1 MIWNV
6 YRENVNTKRIET
18 YNIFE
23 HASFRKDVEEAYAT
37 CRTKD
42 EFVEQLRKSLMYYFW
57 SKCEWEVIITDW
69 PTHIA
74 GSEVERLGRE
84 FKNYSTT
91 YGRYPHSL
99 GVNLPIAEKIDV
111 YDQVRLNWSTFVD
124 YTWYT
129 LKAKALVEIL
139 KEDLECEKE

>member
-42 EFVEQLRKSLMYYFW
+42 EFVEQLYLLGKASHRIVHRQGPSL
-57 SKCEWEVIITDW
+57 
-69 PTHIA
+69 H
-74 GSEVERLGRE
+74 GL
-84 FKNYSTT
+84 
-91 YGRYPHSL
+91 
-99 GVNLPIAEKIDV
+99 
-111 YDQVRLNWSTFVD
+111 
-124 YTWYT
+124 YT
-129 LKAKALVEIL
+129 LK
-139 KEDLECEKE
+139 CSSGHPWWSSG